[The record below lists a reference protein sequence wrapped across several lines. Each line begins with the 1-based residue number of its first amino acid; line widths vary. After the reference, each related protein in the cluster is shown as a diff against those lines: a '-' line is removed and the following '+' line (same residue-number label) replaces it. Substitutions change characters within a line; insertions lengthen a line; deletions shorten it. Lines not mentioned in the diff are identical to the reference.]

1 MGEIRVWHTLITQF
15 RYQFGDD
22 KHFVGVVAKLLFQL
36 VQIVVIHRNQII
48 KMLKITGFDFAA
60 LKTRV
65 VDAQVGQNFG
75 CAHVHVFA
83 IVPTLRAR
91 TVHCDVS
98 R

>member
-1 MGEIRVWHTLITQF
+1 MGEIRIWHALVTQF
-15 RYQFGDD
+15 GHQIGDD
-22 KHFVGVVAKLLFQL
+22 KHFVRVVAKQLFQL
-36 VQIVVIHRNQII
+36 MQIVVIHRNQII